1 MKKLAI
7 VIALI
12 AAAMIPTNA
21 HAAQTKFMGG
31 PLTNLD
37 SPASIHIALSN
48 FPTKGGLYVMEC
60 VEGVAGARPTLCN
73 NAVQLWVSTANG
85 ASFAPT
91 ADIVFKPTATFT
103 SGATAV
109 DCTTTKC
116 GIFLRYDHTVPGDTT
131 EDQFIPL
138 TFKAG
143 STATTT
149 LAPDEITATINGAA
163 LSTKQPI
170 KLGYRAP
177 ATLAATSKSGAALSY
192 ASLAPACSLNG
203 MQIIALKGTGFCDIA
218 VTSAGNA
225 TAAAVTAHFPI
236 ELTLGTQSLGNFT
249 MPTILA
255 ANKKLTLPTETNFG
269 AKVSYKTTGSCT
281 VKNGAIAAKKGV
293 CKIMI
298 SAPGSEGLWKPLNQ
312 SLTIK
317 GK

>member
-1 MKKLAI
+1 MKKIL
-7 VIALI
+7 VITALVTSLLVPTQAQ
-12 AAAMIPTNA
+12 AAN
-21 HAAQTKFMGG
+21 TKFNGG

-48 FPTKGGLYVMEC
+48 FPTKGGLYVMQC

-85 ASFAPT
+85 ASFVPT
-91 ADIVFKPTATFT
+91 ADIIFKPTATFT

-109 DCTTTKC
+109 DCTTSKC

-138 TFKAG
+138 TFKSG

-149 LAPDEITATINGAA
+149 IAPDEITATINGAV

-170 KLGYRAP
+170 KLAYRQP
-177 ATLAATSKSGAALSY
+177 ATLAAVSKAGAALTY
-192 ASLAPACSLNG
+192 ASLAPACALSG
-203 MQIIALKGTGFCDIA
+203 MQITALKGTGFCDIA

-225 TAAAVTAHFPI
+225 TAAAVTEHFPI
-236 ELTLGTQSLGNFT
+236 ELTLGTQSLVNFT
-249 MPTILA
+249 MPSTLA
-255 ANKKLTLPTETNFG
+255 ANKKISLPAETNFG
-269 AKVSYKTTGSCT
+269 AKVSYKTTGGCA
-281 VKNGAIAAKKGV
+281 VKNGAITAKKGV

-312 SLTIK
+312 SFTIK
-317 GK
+317 SK